1 MRVLTV
7 VIIVLAFSPVTYA
20 ESEPATE
27 LLRVPGFGD
36 VSLYTPDGAP
46 SEVVLFISGDGG
58 WNLGVVAMAERLR
71 GMGALVAGIDIRTFM
86 KTLEASTDCAYPA
99 GSLEQLSRTI
109 QLHRR
114 LSEYKPP
121 ILVGYSSG
129 ATLVYEALASA
140 PSETFA
146 GAISLGFCPDIEI
159 NKQLCQTRGAKSTKR
174 TKGTGYDLSPF
185 AGLKVPWMVLQGDV
199 DQVCSPA
206 ATQAFVSATGSARV
220 FMLPGVGH
228 GFAVTRNWEPQFIEA
243 FQAIKNRKVISES
256 HATAPGIADL
266 SLVET
271 PAIRA
276 GEYDDVLALIFT
288 GDGGWADLDKSVAA
302 GLSKHG
308 IPVVGWSSLRYYW
321 TPRTPDAAAG
331 DLARIIRH
339 YLQAW
344 NKSRVVLIGYSFGAD
359 VLPFLA
365 NRLPEDVSSHIAS
378 AVLMG
383 LSDGAS
389 FEFHIMEWIR
399 SAESKYRTVP
409 EIEKMTAPVTCI
421 HGSDEMDSGCR
432 LLKGQR
438 ITVEVVGKGHHF
450 SGDYE
455 RLVALILQSILE
467 PGFSR

>member
-1 MRVLTV
+1 
-7 VIIVLAFSPVTYA
+7 
-20 ESEPATE
+20 
-27 LLRVPGFGD
+27 
-36 VSLYTPDGAP
+36 
-46 SEVVLFISGDGG
+46 
-58 WNLGVVAMAERLR
+58 MAERLR

-99 GSLEQLSRTI
+99 GSLEELSRTI

-159 NKQLCQTRGAKSTKR
+159 NKPLCQTRGSKTTKR
-174 TKGTGYDLSPF
+174 TKGAGYDLAPF
-185 AGLKVPWMVLQGDV
+185 AGLKVPWMVLQGDI

-206 ATQAFVSATGSARV
+206 ATQAFVSATGSSRV

-243 FQAIKNRKVISES
+243 FQAIRNRKVISES
-256 HATAPGIADL
+256 HATAPDIADL
-266 SLVET
+266 SLVEE

-276 GEYDDVLALIFT
+276 GEYDDVLAIILYWRRWMGGSGQKRCSRPVETWHSSCRLEQSAGTT
-288 GDGGWADLDKSVAA
+288 G
-302 GLSKHG
+302 
-308 IPVVGWSSLRYYW
+308 LRGHRM
-321 TPRTPDAAAG
+321 PPAG

-344 NKSRVVLIGYSFGAD
+344 NKKRVVLIGYSLGAD

-365 NRLPEDVSSHIAS
+365 NRLPEDVSRPHRIGS
-378 AVLMG
+378 A
-383 LSDGAS
+383 DG
-389 FEFHIMEWIR
+389 
-399 SAESKYRTVP
+399 T
-409 EIEKMTAPVTCI
+409 
-421 HGSDEMDSGCR
+421 
-432 LLKGQR
+432 LGQR
-438 ITVEVVGKGHHF
+438 LVRIPHHGVDPKRRIGIPNN
-450 SGDYE
+450 S
-455 RLVALILQSILE
+455 
-467 PGFSR
+467 